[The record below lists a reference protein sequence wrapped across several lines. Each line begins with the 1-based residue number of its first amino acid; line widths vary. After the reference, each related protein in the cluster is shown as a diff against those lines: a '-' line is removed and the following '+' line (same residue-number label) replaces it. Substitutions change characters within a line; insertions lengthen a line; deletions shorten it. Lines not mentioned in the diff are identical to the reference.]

1 MPRFKKSAP
10 SAPGASP
17 ASPLAGLALAAALAA
32 GLFAPASAA
41 RANAAADA
49 ADVAVLSAP
58 AAAPILLGET
68 HRLRSAY
75 LSEERTYRLRLP
87 PEIASADSARE
98 VTLLL
103 VLDAD
108 SLFAPAAVFAEMLE
122 SAGAAAPVVV
132 VSVKSVEGPGRVRDF
147 TQAASRSGRNGLIN
161 ERMPLRGGGA
171 EAFHSFME
179 EELFEDVARRL
190 PSGVRITRSV
200 LAGAGFEGLF
210 AIGELLRHP
219 GCFDGFAA
227 IDPALWWD
235 RGSLTGRAVRS
246 GARGAA
252 EGARMPALFLAFPRA
267 GEDPED
273 AFAAREIATFR
284 RGAVPALA
292 GQGVA
297 VTIRDFEDETSASVR
312 PAALWAA
319 MRALLP
325 APSAAGLA
333 SRDAGDLK

>member
-17 ASPLAGLALAAALAA
+17 ASPLAGLALAA
-32 GLFAPASAA
+32 
-41 RANAAADA
+41 
-49 ADVAVLSAP
+49 DVAVLSAP
-58 AAAPILLGET
+58 AAVPILLGET

-132 VSVKSVEGPGRVRDF
+132 VSVKSAEGPGRVRDF

-161 ERMPLRGGGA
+161 ERMPLGGA

-252 EGARMPALFLAFPRA
+252 EGARMPALFLSFPRA

-273 AFAAREIATFR
+273 AFAAREVATFR